1 MKVLDLAYDRIDKKL
16 DELEVTDEYFRG
28 LRAGLI
34 DALELIDI
42 LDMELDGRLPAGD
55 DVREHLN
62 LPEPEPDWHD
72 APGVLARLDE
82 WGRDELDVFTPAHE
96 GEGHWVAIFSALT
109 CHWSELRDVVPL
121 YPKEGQDA

>member
-1 MKVLDLAYDRIDKKL
+1 MSVLDLAYDRIDKKL
-16 DELEVTDEYFRG
+16 DELEVTDAYFRG

-62 LPEPEPDWHD
+62 LPPEPEPDWLD
-72 APGVLARLDE
+72 APAVLARHVKHAPDSRPSLWVNLGDGL
-82 WGRDELDVFTPAHE
+82 WGHVDTTKRAEVWD
-96 GEGHWVAIFSALT
+96 
-109 CHWSELRDVVPL
+109 LRDVTPL